1 MLKAIAERLSRGR
14 SFRHRLPKMYGGCW
28 MYLTPEA
35 GLRYWLPRRALR
47 MDEHLLDNAA
57 ETVKAGSV
65 VWDVGANMGLF
76 TFAAAG
82 LAGPAGRVYAFEPD
96 EIMVSLLRRSAQLNQ
111 SAAPVEV
118 IPCAVYDSF
127 SLARFNIAKRSRTS
141 NFLEGFG
148 KSQTGGVRESQTVLT
163 VPVDWMG
170 DRIPPP
176 DVLKI
181 DVEGAELGVFR
192 GAAQM
197 LKARRPILIFE
208 ATTQNWEEIF
218 PMLRSLGYTLYD
230 GDLSPGERQ
239 PLTHPVFNTLALPV

>member
-1 MLKAIAERLSRGR
+1 MFRSIAERLSRGCF
-14 SFRHRLPKMYGGCW
+14 FRYQLAEMHGGSR

-47 MDEHLLDNAA
+47 LDKHLLDNAA

-82 LAGPAGRVYAFEPD
+82 LSGPSGRVYAFEPD
-96 EIMVSLLRRSAQLNQ
+96 IIMENLLRRSAQLNQ

-118 IPCAVYDSF
+118 IPCAISDSF

-148 KSQTGGVRESQTVLT
+148 HSQTGGVRESQTVLT
-163 VPVDWMG
+163 VSLDWMA
-170 DRIPPP
+170 DQIPPP

-208 ATTQNWEEIF
+208 ATTPNWEEIF
-218 PMLRSLGYTLYD
+218 PMLRSLGYILYD
-230 GDLSPGERQ
+230 SDLSPDERR
-239 PLTHPVFNTLALPV
+239 PLTDPVFNTLAVPV